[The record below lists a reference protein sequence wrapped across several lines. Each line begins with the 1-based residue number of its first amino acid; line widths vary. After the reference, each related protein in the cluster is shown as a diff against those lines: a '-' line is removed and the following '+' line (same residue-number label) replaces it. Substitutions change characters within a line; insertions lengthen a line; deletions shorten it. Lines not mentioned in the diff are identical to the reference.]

1 MNIKKIN
8 KMKQEEI
15 KQNEPQ
21 PGDKVTIK
29 TVLDKEE
36 TGIWLQRPEIL
47 GNDKI
52 TLKLKSGY
60 NIGIQKSKIK
70 EIKIIEK
77 YTPKEHPKEVLGHK
91 LNLNKISILHTGGT
105 IASQV
110 DYHTGGVV
118 AKFEPQEF
126 LQLFPEI
133 IGMANIDSK
142 LVLQMSSEDMEPE
155 HWRILAEAVER
166 EYKDGAVGVI
176 VTQGTDTIHY
186 TAAALSFMLQNLPIP
201 ILIVGSQRSPD
212 RGSSDAYL
220 NISHAVRFLV
230 ETDFAGVGICM
241 HGSSD
246 DEYSYVHLGVKA
258 RKMHTSRRD
267 TFRSINAA
275 PLARITKD
283 KIEYLWKGYKKQ
295 SEVNGKFHV
304 AGKFNKQIGLIKTY
318 PGINQK
324 EFLFFLENEYDG
336 LIIEGTGLGHAPIT
350 TSDEFT
356 RHHNELFSLLKKMA
370 EKMVIV
376 MCSQCLYGRVNMH
389 VYSPGR
395 LLLHAGIFSGC
406 DMTPETA
413 YIKLGWLLGNYSQN
427 QAKELISK
435 NIAGE
440 LSERIQIDTFLK

>member
-1 MNIKKIN
+1 MEQK
-8 KMKQEEI
+8 EI
-15 KQNEPQ
+15 KQSEPQ
-21 PGDKVTIK
+21 PGDKVIIRIK
-29 TVLDKEE
+29 EGKENE
-36 TGIWLQRPEIL
+36 GIWLQRPEIL
-47 GNDKI
+47 ANDKI

-60 NIGIQKSKIK
+60 NIGIQKSKIT

-77 YTPKEHPKEVLGHK
+77 YIPKERLKEVVGHK

-133 IGMANIDSK
+133 SGLANIDSK
-142 LVLQMSSEDMEPE
+142 LVFQMFSEDMEPE
-155 HWRILAEAVER
+155 HWRILAEAVEK
-166 EYKDGAVGVI
+166 EYKDGTVGVI
-176 VTQGTDTIHY
+176 ITQGTDTIHY

-201 ILIVGSQRSPD
+201 VLIVGSQRSPD

-220 NISHAVRFLV
+220 NIFHAVRFLV

-241 HGSSD
+241 HGSTD

-267 TFRSINAA
+267 TFRSINAT
-275 PLARITKD
+275 PLAKITKD

-295 SEVNGKFHV
+295 SEVAGKFYV
-304 AGKFNKQIGLIKTY
+304 AGKFNKKIGLIKTH
-318 PGINQK
+318 PCISQK

-336 LIIEGTGLGHAPIT
+336 LIIEGTGLGHVPIN

-356 RHHNELFSLLKKMA
+356 SHHHELFRLLKKMA
-370 EKMVIV
+370 EEMVIV
-376 MCSQCLYGRVNMH
+376 MCSQCLYGRVDMH

-395 LLLHAGIFSGC
+395 LLLHAGIFNGS

-427 QAKELISK
+427 KAKELITK

-440 LSERIQIDTFLK
+440 SAERIQINTF